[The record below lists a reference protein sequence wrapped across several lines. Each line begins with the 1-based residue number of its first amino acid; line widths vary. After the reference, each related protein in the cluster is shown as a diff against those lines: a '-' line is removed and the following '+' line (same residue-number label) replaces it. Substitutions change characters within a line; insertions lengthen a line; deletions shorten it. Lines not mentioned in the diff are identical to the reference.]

1 MNVILRLCIVVLV
14 LYIAL
19 LALLYFFQERLIFF
33 PSKLEPNYDFSFDRP
48 FEEIRLDAEGAWIS
62 GLKFLADSKDGG
74 QIYGDVRG
82 EPNKTGAQEI
92 KTSDKNGERAKSERT
107 RQSSGGEQISQN
119 ERDVQASQR
128 RGDKMCGKKG
138 AALFF
143 HGNAGSLQ
151 GWGKYARYFTD
162 LGYDFYLF
170 DYRGYGKS
178 GGEID
183 SQERLYADT
192 DAMMQ
197 WVLRDCDAGEIAV
210 VGYSLGSGLAARAAQ
225 KYGAKRLILIAP
237 YFSLEELAREKMPFV
252 PKFLIKYKIPTFE
265 FVGDFG
271 GPVTIFHGEYDELIG
286 VDNSRRLLKFL
297 KSGDKIYELN
307 AGHNDILGLSELW
320 EKLAQKLGE

>member
-1 MNVILRLCIVVLV
+1 
-14 LYIAL
+14 
-19 LALLYFFQERLIFF
+19 
-33 PSKLEPNYDFSFDRP
+33 
-48 FEEIRLDAEGAWIS
+48 
-62 GLKFLADSKDGG
+62 
-74 QIYGDVRG
+74 
-82 EPNKTGAQEI
+82 
-92 KTSDKNGERAKSERT
+92 
-107 RQSSGGEQISQN
+107 
-119 ERDVQASQR
+119 
-128 RGDKMCGKKG
+128 MCGKKG
-138 AALFF
+138 AAIFF
-143 HGNAGSLQ
+143 HGNAGNPQ

-178 GGEID
+178 GGEIG
-183 SQERLYADT
+183 SQERLYADA

-197 WVLRDCDAGEIAV
+197 RVLRDCDASEIAV
-210 VGYSLGSGLAARAAQ
+210 AGYSLGSGLAARAAQ

-237 YFSLEELAREKMPFV
+237 YFSLEELAREKMPFA

-307 AGHNDILGLSELW
+307 AGHNDILSLSELW
-320 EKLAQKLGE
+320 EKLAQKLDE

>member
-1 MNVILRLCIVVLV
+1 M
-14 LYIAL
+14 
-19 LALLYFFQERLIFF
+19 
-33 PSKLEPNYDFSFDRP
+33 
-48 FEEIRLDAEGAWIS
+48 
-62 GLKFLADSKDGG
+62 
-74 QIYGDVRG
+74 RG

-92 KTSDKNGERAKSERT
+92 KTSDKNSERAKSERT
-107 RQSSGGEQISQN
+107 RQSSGGEQIPQS
-119 ERDVQASQR
+119 ERDVQAPQG
-128 RGDKMCGKKG
+128 RGDKICGKKG

-143 HGNAGSLQ
+143 HGNAGNLQ

-178 GGEID
+178 GGEIG
-183 SQERLYADT
+183 SQERLYADA

-265 FVGDFG
+265 FVGGFS

-307 AGHNDILGLSELW
+307 AGHNDILSLSELW
-320 EKLAQKLGE
+320 ENLAQKLGE

>member
-1 MNVILRLCIVVLV
+1 MNVIFRLCIVLCV
-14 LYIAL
+14 LYIAV

-33 PSKLEPNYDFSFDRP
+33 PSKLEPNHDFSFDQP
-48 FEEIRLDAEGAWIS
+48 FEEIRLDADGTWIS
-62 GLKFLADSKDGG
+62 GLKFLA
-74 QIYGDVRG
+74 QR
-82 EPNKTGAQEI
+82 
-92 KTSDKNGERAKSERT
+92 R
-107 RQSSGGEQISQN
+107 GGEQIYSDAN
-119 ERDVQASQR
+119 GERKA
-128 RGDKMCGKKG
+128 KNG
-138 AALFF
+138 AVIFF
-143 HGNAGSLQ
+143 HGNAGNLQ

-178 GGEID
+178 GGEIG
-183 SQERLYADT
+183 SQEQLYADA
-192 DAMMQ
+192 DLMMES
-197 WVLRDCDAGEIAV
+197 VLREYDAGEVAA
-210 VGYSLGSGLAARAAQ
+210 VGYSVGSGLAARAAQ
-225 KYGAKRLILIAP
+225 KYGANRLILIAP

-271 GPVTIFHGEYDELIG
+271 GPVTIFHGEHDELIG

-297 KSGDKIYELN
+297 KPGDKIYELN